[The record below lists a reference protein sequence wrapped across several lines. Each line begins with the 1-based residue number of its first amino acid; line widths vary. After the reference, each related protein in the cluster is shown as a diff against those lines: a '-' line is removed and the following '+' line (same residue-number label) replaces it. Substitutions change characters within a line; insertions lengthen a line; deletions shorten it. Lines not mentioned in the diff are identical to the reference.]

1 MRALIGNC
9 WSRIKIFADLQIGG
23 NDKLGGKQT
32 HDGTRRRLELTAI
45 LRHKER
51 SRILINRV
59 RNVLKFSQHLREIGA
74 WTARSD

>member
-9 WSRIKIFADLQIGG
+9 WSRIKIFADLPIEG
-23 NDKLGGKQT
+23 NDKLLGKQT
-32 HDGTRRRLELTAI
+32 QVARGAVSSSGYLARLGTFSGI
-45 LRHKER
+45 DHQF
-51 SRILINRV
+51 

>member
-23 NDKLGGKQT
+23 NDKLSGKQT

-45 LRHKER
+45 LRH
-51 SRILINRV
+51 
-59 RNVLKFSQHLREIGA
+59 
-74 WTARSD
+74 